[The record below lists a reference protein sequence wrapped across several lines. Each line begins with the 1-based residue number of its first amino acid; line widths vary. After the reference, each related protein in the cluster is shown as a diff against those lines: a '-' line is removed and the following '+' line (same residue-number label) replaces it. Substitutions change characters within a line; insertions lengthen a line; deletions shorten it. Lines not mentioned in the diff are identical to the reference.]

1 MTRVIKLPEISVE
14 AEWVGDNLR
23 VDAWAMLPSGECL
36 VYREPAF
43 AHHPGKVRDQIEKA
57 QIERALRG
65 LINHLTS
72 NKDLHDR

>member
-1 MTRVIKLPEISVE
+1 MTIEIKLPPISVE

-23 VDAWAMLPSGECL
+23 VDAWATLPSGECL

-43 AHHPGKVRDQIEKA
+43 VPQAGKVRDQIETA

-65 LINHLTS
+65 LINRITS
-72 NKDLHDR
+72 KKESA